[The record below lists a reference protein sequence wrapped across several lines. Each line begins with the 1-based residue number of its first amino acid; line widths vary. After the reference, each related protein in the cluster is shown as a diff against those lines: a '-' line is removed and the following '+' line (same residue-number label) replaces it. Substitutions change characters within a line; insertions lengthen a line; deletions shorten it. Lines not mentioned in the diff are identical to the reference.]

1 MNNDDFKNLQ
11 SGDIIQDE
19 RTKEHLIIIQE
30 GPGNHLFAAKLIN
43 IFDPRFYSK
52 PDGNAFLALLP
63 KHDARPF
70 TAPDDAPI
78 VPATSGHGNFGNE
91 PDARAVTPE
100 PHESVADKIKEKL
113 GAVGEGLGEAIGEAF
128 DQR

>member
-70 TAPDDAPI
+70 T
-78 VPATSGHGNFGNE
+78 VPGDISSAAFWLVAAAVH
-91 PDARAVTPE
+91 PRAHLLLRNVGLNKTRTGVLGP
-100 PHESVADKIKEKL
+100 PWCSADL
-113 GAVGEGLGEAIGEAF
+113 GLK
-128 DQR
+128 